1 MSARC
6 AAFGWLLLAAL
17 GGCEDKPAASKA
29 PSDPPSG
36 GTTAQSPPPKPPP
49 DPLAGLVVDEL
60 GLYLQTH
67 RIDMGAKDADS
78 KLKAAIAGL
87 PVKQKAVPISAA
99 RNAKTQHVGALARAL
114 GDAGASEINVK
125 TPDRTGA
132 DVVLKLQPEQ
142 IAGGQVPDCA
152 VVAMIKKD
160 NTSAVWRLKGGTA
173 TKFLKGLA
181 GPDMS
186 MTYDGMKDQMG
197 SCSSA
202 HWLLAGEENVIWGLV
217 FDLGQIV
224 AKADPPPKAT
234 HAVLVYEAP
243 VAGRAVQLA
252 RTKTA
257 LPLPP

>member
-1 MSARC
+1 MHVRIDVRW
-6 AAFGWLLLAAL
+6 WLLACLL
-17 GGCEDKPAASKA
+17 GACDKPVSTNPTGEPPVTATPRAS
-29 PSDPPSG
+29 
-36 GTTAQSPPPKPPP
+36 TPPKPP
-49 DPLAGLVVDEL
+49 DPLAGLTVDDL

-67 RIDMGAKDADS
+67 RIDMGAKDAED
-78 KLKAAIAGL
+78 KLRATIASL
-87 PVKQKAVPISAA
+87 PVKQKAVPISAT

-114 GDAGASEINVK
+114 GEAGAVEIDVK

-132 DVVLKLQPEQ
+132 DSVLKLVPEES
-142 IAGGQVPDCA
+142 AQVADCA

-160 NTSAVWRLKGGTA
+160 NTSAVWRVKGGTA

-186 MTYDGMKDQMG
+186 MTYDGMKDQMS
-197 SCSSA
+197 SCASA

-217 FDLGQIV
+217 FDLGQVV

-234 HAVLVYEAP
+234 NAVFLYEAP

-252 RTKTA
+252 HTKT
-257 LPLPP
+257 PLHP

>member
-1 MSARC
+1 MLDKRVAVVWV
-6 AAFGWLLLAAL
+6 AVL
-17 GGCEDKPAASKA
+17 GFLIGCDDKPVASK
-29 PSDPPSG
+29 
-36 GTTAQSPPPKPPP
+36 TTALATSPTTVASAPAKPPP
-49 DPLAGLVVDEL
+49 DPLAGLTVDEL

-67 RIDMGAKDADS
+67 RIDMGAKDAES
-78 KLKAAIAGL
+78 KIRGALAEL
-87 PVKQKAVPISAA
+87 PVKQKAVPVVAS

-114 GDAGASEINVK
+114 GEAGAIEIDVK

-132 DVVLKLQPEQ
+132 QTVLKLLPEE
-142 IAGGQVPDCA
+142 IARAQVPECA

-160 NTSAVWRLKGGTA
+160 NTSAVWRVKGGTA

-186 MTYDGMKDQMG
+186 MTFDGMKDQMG
-197 SCSSA
+197 SCASA

-234 HAVLVYEAP
+234 NAVLVYEAP

-252 RTKTA
+252 RSKGS
-257 LPLPP
+257 L